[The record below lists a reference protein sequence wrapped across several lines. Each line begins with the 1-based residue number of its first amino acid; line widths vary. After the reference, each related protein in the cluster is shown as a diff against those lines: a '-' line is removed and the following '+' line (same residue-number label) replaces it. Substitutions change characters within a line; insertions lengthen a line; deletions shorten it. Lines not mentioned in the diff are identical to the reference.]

1 MPDYIEELNESQR
14 AAVLYGDGPS
24 LVIAGAGSGKTRVL
38 TYKIAYLLENGYNP
52 WNILALTFT
61 NKAAREMKERIAR
74 QVGEQRARYLW
85 MGTFHSVFSRIL
97 RAEASHI
104 GFTSQFTIYDS
115 ADSKSLLRS
124 IIKEMGLDEKTY
136 KPGSVQ
142 ARISNAKNHLVS
154 PSGYAAN
161 KEAYEADA
169 AAKMP
174 AIRDIYSRYWERCRQ
189 AGAMDFDDLLVY
201 TYILFRDFP
210 EVLARY
216 REQFRYVLV
225 DEYQDTNYAQHSIVL
240 QLTKENQRVCVVGD
254 DAQSIYS
261 FRGADIDNI
270 LYFTKIYP
278 DTKVF
283 KLEQN
288 YRSTQTIV
296 RAANS
301 LIEKNERQIPKEV
314 FSEKE
319 RGEAIG
325 VFQAYSDVEE
335 GDIVTNKIAQLRR
348 EHDYGYSDFAIL
360 YRTNAQSRL
369 LEEKC
374 IEHNVPYR
382 LVGGVNFYQRKEIKD
397 VLSYLKTIANG
408 QDDLAVQR
416 IINVPKR
423 GIGAASIGKITA
435 WASEQGMS
443 FYDACAR
450 AAAVPGLGK
459 AVGKVAVFTSQIEDF
474 RDALNGGAT
483 IREVMEQILVET
495 GYKEELE
502 AEGEVEFQT
511 RMENIEELM
520 NKAVSYSEEVEHPS
534 LDEFLEQVALV
545 ADVDRMD
552 DSENRVTLMT
562 LHSAKGLEFPVV
574 YLSGLEDGL
583 FPSRMS
589 IMSDDRTEIEE
600 ERRLC
605 YVGIT
610 RAKERLVITA
620 SRMRMINGE
629 THYSKVS
636 RFVDEIPEE
645 LIQMEKLEPRVGR
658 RVSSDEFD
666 DDTLPWNKNQS
677 RLGVSKFG
685 MKSNSY
691 ASQTASY
698 VSGTGNGAYSSFGGA
713 AGRDLSGIF
722 DRKPANSS
730 SAGPSAKPSNPG
742 FGKAFTVQKPAS
754 LDYGVG
760 DRVRHI
766 KFGEGTVLSVKD
778 GAKDFEV
785 SVNFDT
791 AGVKKMFASFAK
803 LQKV

>member
-1 MPDYIEELNESQR
+1 MAVYDTLNDRQKE
-14 AAVLYGDGPS
+14 AVFCTEGPL
-24 LVIAGAGSGKTRVL
+24 LVLAGAGSGKTRVL
-38 TYKIAYLLENGYNP
+38 THRIAYLIEEKDVNP
-52 WNILALTFT
+52 WNIMAITFT
-61 NKAAREMKERIAR
+61 NKAAGEMRDR
-74 QVGEQRARYLW
+74 VDNLVGFGSESIW
-85 MGTFHSVFSRIL
+85 VSTFHSSCVRIL
-97 RAEASHI
+97 RRFIDHLGYNTNFS
-104 GFTSQFTIYDS
+104 IYDTDDQKTLMRQILKKLELDPKTFRDRAMLS
-115 ADSKSLLRS
+115 A
-124 IIKEMGLDEKTY
+124 
-136 KPGSVQ
+136 
-142 ARISNAKNHLVS
+142 ISSAKNELMS
-154 PSGYAAN
+154 PEEFRVNAEG
-161 KEAYEADA
+161 DWR
-169 AAKMP
+169 AKKI
-174 AIRDIYSRYWERCRQ
+174 AEVYQNYQEELKKNN
-189 AGAMDFDDLLVY
+189 ALDFDDLIFKTVD
-201 TYILFRDFP
+201 LFRTNAD
-210 EVLARY
+210 VLEYYQERFKY
-216 REQFRYVLV
+216 IMV
-225 DEYQDTNYAQHSIVL
+225 DEYQDTNTAQFRLIEL
-240 QLTKENQRVCVVGD
+240 LAGKYKNLCVVGD
-254 DAQSIYS
+254 DDQSIYK
-261 FRGADIDNI
+261 FRGANISNI
-270 LYFTKIYP
+270 LDFESAFP
-278 DTKVF
+278 GAKVI

-288 YRSTQTIV
+288 YRSTSHILDAANAVIRNNQGRKDKTLWTANGEGVPVVFHQYEQAYEEADGIV
-296 RAANS
+296 R
-301 LIEKNERQIPKEV
+301 
-314 FSEKE
+314 
-319 RGEAIG
+319 
-325 VFQAYSDVEE
+325 
-335 GDIVTNKIAQLRR
+335 DILKDGR
-348 EHDYGYSDFAIL
+348 DYQDYAVL

-459 AVGKVAVFTSQIEDF
+459 AAGKVAVFTGQIKDF

-483 IREVMEQILVET
+483 IREVIEQILADT
-495 GYKEELE
+495 GYKDELE
-502 AEGEVEFQT
+502 AEGEIEFQT

-645 LIQMEKLEPRVGR
+645 LIQMEKLGPRVGR
-658 RVSSDEFD
+658 SVNRDEFD

-685 MKSNSY
+685 MKSANM
-691 ASQTASY
+691 AS
-698 VSGTGNGAYSSFGGA
+698 
-713 AGRDLSGIF
+713 
-722 DRKPANSS
+722 
-730 SAGPSAKPSNPG
+730 PG

-760 DRVRHI
+760 DRVRHV

>member
-1 MPDYIEELNESQR
+1 MAVYDTLNDRQKE
-14 AAVLYGDGPS
+14 AVFCTDGPL
-24 LVIAGAGSGKTRVL
+24 LVLAGAGSGKTRVL
-38 TYKIAYLLENGYNP
+38 THRIAYLIEEKDVNP
-52 WNILALTFT
+52 WNIMAITFT
-61 NKAAREMKERIAR
+61 NKAAGEMRERVDKL
-74 QVGEQRARYLW
+74 VGFGSESIW
-85 MGTFHSVFSRIL
+85 VSTFHSSCVRIL
-97 RAEASHI
+97 RRFIDHLGYNTNFS
-104 GFTSQFTIYDS
+104 IYDTDDQKTLMRQILKKMELDPKTFRDRAMLS
-115 ADSKSLLRS
+115 A
-124 IIKEMGLDEKTY
+124 
-136 KPGSVQ
+136 
-142 ARISNAKNHLVS
+142 ISSAKNELMS
-154 PSGYAAN
+154 PEEFRINAEG
-161 KEAYEADA
+161 DWR
-169 AAKMP
+169 AKKI
-174 AIRDIYSRYWERCRQ
+174 AEVYQKYQEELKKNN
-189 AGAMDFDDLLVY
+189 ALDFDDLIFKTVD
-201 TYILFRDFP
+201 LFRTNAD
-210 EVLARY
+210 VLEYYQERFKY
-216 REQFRYVLV
+216 IMV
-225 DEYQDTNYAQHSIVL
+225 DEYQDTNTAQFRLIEL
-240 QLTKENQRVCVVGD
+240 LAGKYKNLCVVGD
-254 DAQSIYS
+254 DDQSIYK
-261 FRGADIDNI
+261 FRGANISNI
-270 LYFTKIYP
+270 LDFESAFP
-278 DTKVF
+278 GAKVI

-288 YRSTQTIV
+288 YRSTSHILDAANAVIRNNQGRKDKTLWTANGEGVPVVFHQYEQAYEEADGIV
-296 RAANS
+296 R
-301 LIEKNERQIPKEV
+301 
-314 FSEKE
+314 
-319 RGEAIG
+319 
-325 VFQAYSDVEE
+325 
-335 GDIVTNKIAQLRR
+335 DILKDDR
-348 EHDYGYSDFAIL
+348 DYQDYAVL

-435 WASEQGMS
+435 WASEQGIS

-629 THYSKVS
+629 THY
-636 RFVDEIPEE
+636 VDEIPEE